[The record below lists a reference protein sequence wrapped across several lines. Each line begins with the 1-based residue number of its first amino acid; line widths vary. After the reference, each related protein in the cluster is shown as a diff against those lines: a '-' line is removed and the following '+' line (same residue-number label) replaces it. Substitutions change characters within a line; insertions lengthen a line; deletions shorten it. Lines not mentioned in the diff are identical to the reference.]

1 MRQTFGSYRTK
12 TEVFNP
18 ATSAKKALTW
28 QEYVRMLE
36 TLELKILQHWA
47 RSEDLEYYLNRGIE
61 LKYAQCLQFAS
72 ALLRFTAYH
81 NTITKVSKLNIE
93 GIRTAKEL
101 KNVLVSLINHK
112 VDQNECVKGLTSSGV
127 AIAVGTLDRKVRAFK
142 RCDYS
147 LDTLIH
153 GNYKNKHS
161 EKLTPLAKKLLLSLY
176 ANKGKDTQLAIP
188 KVYRKYI
195 RLTQGAL
202 ELTDTDTGEVFNRET
217 KGLPKIS
224 LSTVRN
230 FLIHPH
236 TDIITLRL
244 REGIKKLNDTH
255 LPWLGRE
262 KVPHSLG
269 LVSSDGHQIGLYLR
283 EGNEDTWKR
292 LTAYTVFD
300 VHSGA
305 IVGYEIG
312 KSETDVKGKKGPRK
326 MAEGEQEEFWEV
338 GLDTMMKAF
347 QKTIKGA
354 NYTIP
359 HEVQLD
365 NKGRSHKKELDR
377 LMPFVTFGKPNKSQ
391 DRYAERLI
399 GQLEEAH
406 FSDIVG
412 WTGRNIKGA
421 RKSNGRRNPDFKR
434 TCYTEPQIRKIFEKI
449 VQEWNNTTPEGSAK
463 TRLEAFKENIDP
475 SCKKLSNRTYME
487 VFGSEARIESI
498 KRGKINVQVDNV
510 KYTFLVPRWYDVA
523 RDIKS
528 GNDRRVRL
536 RFDERSLQ
544 TPGKS
549 TAHIYN
555 FSPIEPKD
563 KGLDTYLAE
572 VILEEKAQ
580 GAKAYQT
587 NQDLNVIGQASR
599 AKEEMLGYIE
609 AQEAEIADLR
619 NTDMTSAEAEAILA
633 AGYNETGKDLTNLA
647 NEAIHRD
654 EDEEGQATKKFNPFR
669 RNRDESSG
677 DNENIL

>member
-1 MRQTFGSYRTK
+1 MQQTFDSYRTQNQGF
-12 TEVFNP
+12 TP
-18 ATSAKKALTW
+18 AFFERENTLIK
-28 QEYVRMLE
+28 QESYVRMLE
-36 TLELKILQHWA
+36 QIELKIYQFWLK
-47 RSEDLEYYLNRGIE
+47 SEDLEYYLNLGIE
-61 LKYAQCLQFAS
+61 LKYARCLQFTS

-81 NTITKVSKLNIE
+81 NTINKVSKLNIE
-93 GIRTAKEL
+93 GIRTSKEL
-101 KNVLVSLINHK
+101 RNMLVSVINHK
-112 VDQNECVKGLTSSGV
+112 LDKGECVKGLTNGRT
-127 AIAVGTLDRKVRAFK
+127 AITVRVLDEKARTFK
-142 RCDYS
+142 KSNYN
-147 LDTLIH
+147 LDSLIH

-161 EKLTPLAKKLLLSLY
+161 EKLTPLAKKILLSLY
-176 ANKGKDTQLAIP
+176 ANKGKDTQKTIP
-188 KVYRKYI
+188 SVYRKYI
-195 RLTQGAL
+195 RLTRGSL
-202 ELTDTDTGEVFNRET
+202 ELTDVDTGEMFNRDT
-217 KGLPKIS
+217 PGLPKVS
-224 LSTVRN
+224 LSTIRN

-262 KVPHSLG
+262 KVPYSLG

-292 LTAYTVFD
+292 LTSYTVFD

-312 KSETDVKGKKGPRK
+312 KSETDVKNKKGPRK

-338 GLDTMMKAF
+338 RLDTMMKAF

-365 NKGRSHKKELDR
+365 NKGRAHKKELNR

-434 TCYTEPQIRKIFEKI
+434 VCYTEPQIRKIFEKI
-449 VQEWNNTTPEGSAK
+449 VQEWNNTTPEGSTK
-463 TRLEAFKENIDP
+463 TRLETFRENIDP
-475 SCKKLSNRTYME
+475 TCKKLSNRTYME

-498 KRGKINVQVDNV
+498 KRGKINIQVDST
-510 KYTFLVPRWYDVA
+510 KYTFIVPRWYDVA
-523 RDIKS
+523 REIKS

-536 RFDERSLQ
+536 RFDERSLEE
-544 TPGKS
+544 PGTS

-555 FSPIEPKD
+555 FSPLEPKD

-572 VILEEKAQ
+572 VILEKKAQ
-580 GAKAYQT
+580 GAKAYQG
-587 NQDLNVIGQASR
+587 NQDLNVIGESAR
-599 AKEEMLGYIE
+599 AKEEMLEYIE
-609 AQEAEIADLR
+609 QQEAEMADLR
-619 NTDMTSAEAEAILA
+619 NTDMSSAEAEAILA
-633 AGYNETGKDLTNLA
+633 AGYNETGKDLTNAA
-647 NEAIHRD
+647 NEAIYK
-654 EDEEGQATKKFNPFR
+654 DEEENATKKFNPFR
-669 RNRDESSG
+669 GKRLDEG
-677 DNENIL
+677 EDIL